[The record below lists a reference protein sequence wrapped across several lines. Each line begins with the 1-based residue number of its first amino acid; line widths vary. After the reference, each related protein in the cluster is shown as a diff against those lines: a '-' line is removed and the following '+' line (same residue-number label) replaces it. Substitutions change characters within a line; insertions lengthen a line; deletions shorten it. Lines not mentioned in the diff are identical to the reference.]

1 MVKMAKMT
9 RVITA
14 TAKMAVMRTI
24 VVAVKMAKPIIMT
37 AREVVATAKMA
48 TAMIGNS
55 CLSTV
60 AHVLFVLF
68 EPKSFEK
75 RKKHMHTRQAAT
87 DI

>member
-9 RVITA
+9 RVVTA
-14 TAKMAVMRTI
+14 TAKMAVMTTI
-24 VVAVKMAKPIIMT
+24 IEVVKMVKPIIM
-37 AREVVATAKMA
+37 AVREVVATARMA

-60 AHVLFVLF
+60 AHILFVLF

-75 RKKHMHTRQAAT
+75 
-87 DI
+87 